1 MAGGKETP
9 RQKMIGMMYLVLTA
23 LLALNVSKD
32 LLNAF
37 VVINDGLATTN
48 QTIYHKSQ
56 SVMDQFR
63 AQLALDAKKT
73 RPYYQRALKV
83 ESLAS
88 EMDLYVES
96 LKEDLIRQTVGYD
109 ENVPDSMFALRNV
122 EMKDNYD
129 VPTEILIGSEPAFPK
144 DGPLTALALKQEL
157 EEYRDELTSLFDPV
171 RDVDIIDKISS
182 DLILNK
188 VPNAEGKLEPWE
200 VGNFYHLPL
209 AACIT
214 NLTKI
219 QSDIRAA
226 ENDALRSLYDNV
238 TLNDFKFDT
247 IAAKVVPKSRYVLLG
262 EPYEADVFLAAF
274 SRTEQPEITIGNY
287 VEESDQYTAGDSIPV
302 NNGLGKVQLTPANE
316 GFQTYHGVIK
326 MKRNDGNTKDFHFES
341 EYLVAKPNATVAPTK
356 MNVLY
361 KGISNPIKVSAPG
374 VATENLSVSI
384 TGGNSLRP
392 TSNDEYDVNMSKS
405 SPQKVFVMVSAKM
418 DDGTT
423 KQLSRSEFRVKRLPK
438 PYAKIGDIESSG
450 NLSNGR
456 LIACRGIRAL
466 YSDDFEFDLNC
477 KVTSFRMNTFYKGGA
492 VDAISDN
499 NEFNSE
505 MKTIINALPAGTAV
519 TFDKIFTVGDD
530 GVKHEM
536 SPIMIKI
543 I

>member
-1 MAGGKETP
+1 MAGGKESS

-63 AQLALDAKKT
+63 AQLALDAQKT
-73 RPYYQRALKV
+73 RPYYERAVQV
-83 ESLAS
+83 ETLAA
-88 EMDLYVES
+88 EMDEYLES
-96 LKEDLIRQTVGYD
+96 LKANLIKQTVGYD
-109 ENVPDSMFALRNV
+109 ESTPDSMYALRNV

-144 DGPLTALALKQEL
+144 DGPMTALALKQEL
-157 EEYRDELTSLFDPV
+157 ERYRDELSGLFDPI
-171 RDVDIIDKISS
+171 REESIIDKIES
-182 DLILNK
+182 DIVLNK
-188 VPNAEGKLEPWE
+188 VPNADGKMEHWE

-219 QSDIRAA
+219 QSDVRAA
-226 ENDALRSLYDNV
+226 ENDALKSLYDNV

-247 IAAKVVPKSRYVLLG
+247 IAAKVVPKSSYVLLG
-262 EPYEADVFLAAF
+262 EEYNADVFLAAF
-274 SRTEQPEITIGNY
+274 SRTEQPEITLGEYNS
-287 VEESDQYTAGDSIPV
+287 ESDQFHVTESIDV
-302 NNGLGKVQLTPANE
+302 SEGLGKVQITPNRE

-326 MKRNDGNTKDFHFES
+326 MKRNDGSSKDFHFES
-341 EYLVAKPNATVAPTK
+341 EYLVAKPTATVAPTK

-374 VATENLSVSI
+374 VASENLSVSI
-384 TGGNSLRP
+384 TGGNAMRP
-392 TSNDEYDVNMSKS
+392 SSNGEYDVQMSKS
-405 SPQKVFVMVSAKM
+405 SPQKVFVVVKAEME
-418 DDGTT
+418 DGST
-423 KQLSRSEFRVKRLPK
+423 KELNRSEFRVKRLPK

-450 NLSNGR
+450 NLSAGR
-456 LIACRGIRAL
+456 LIAARGIRAL
-466 YSDDFEFDLNC
+466 YSDDFEFNLNC

-492 VDAISDN
+492 VDATEN
-499 NEFNSE
+499 GNEFNAK

-519 TFDKIFTVGDD
+519 TFDKIFAIGDD